1 MAGDGGG
8 YWVGA
13 RWFATDAKITA
24 SETLTRP
31 RVSLTLRKRSVRD
44 TSGAGKRL
52 RPSFTLHWEGM
63 PLSKSPLTADRLL
76 DHTVATLGDRLASPT
91 DSLPSVRC
99 VARQTLVALISDAVR
114 GLDVDGL
121 RPPATRVIARMIEL
135 GLVHPV
141 VFEHVA
147 PRAVASTVYLLGYGV
162 SPRDVHPF
170 ELLQAIAPDGVICYM
185 SAIEQHGLTTQ
196 PTAHHHIARLETAP
210 TRVAASAG
218 IAASTRRRVGMPTR
232 HPLGRWQF
240 TYSGVPYYLT
250 TREPRRL
257 RAFQKRYLHAQ
268 SWYRLATI
276 EQTLLDTLHRP
287 AHCGGPA
294 VVFEAWEAAAS
305 LLDASTLFQLI
316 AEIDDDTLV
325 RQAGYMLEHIG
336 VDATPLLDIVC
347 MAGGQVSAHG
357 APLLL
362 RDMPYSTFDRT
373 WGVLVP

>member
-1 MAGDGGG
+1 ME
-8 YWVGA
+8 GA
-13 RWFATDAKITA
+13 ENLRLF
-24 SETLTRP
+24 
-31 RVSLTLRKRSVRD
+31 LTL
-44 TSGAGKRL
+44 
-52 RPSFTLHWEGM
+52 HCEGL

-76 DHTVATLGDRLASPT
+76 DHTVAALGGRLASPT

-99 VARQTLVALISDAVR
+99 VARQTLVALINETVN
-114 GLDVDGL
+114 GLGDDGP
-121 RPPATRVIARMIEL
+121 RPPATRVIARMIEI

-147 PRAVASTVYLLGYGV
+147 PRSVASAVYLLGYGV
-162 SPRDVHPF
+162 SPSDVHPF
-170 ELLQAIAPDGVICYM
+170 ELRQAIEPDGVICYM

-196 PTAHHHIARLETAP
+196 PTVHHHIARLETAP
-210 TRVAASAG
+210 TRVAASATT
-218 IAASTRRRVGMPTR
+218 APNTLRRMGTPTR

-316 AEIDDDTLV
+316 AEIDDNTLL
-325 RQAGYMLEHIG
+325 RQAGYMLERIG
-336 VDATPLLDIVC
+336 VDVTPLLDIVST
-347 MAGGQVSAHG
+347 AEGQSSDHG

-362 RDMPYSTFDRT
+362 RDMPYSTVDRT